1 MDKKLLLGVGGLLV
15 ILNAGIL
22 FCPEPMAK
30 AGVQIFS
37 AVCGLFVLG
46 MGLRNPAPIAA
57 ATPKAPSAPVTP
69 PSPPPRP
76 EAEIVAFLALLQ
88 ENGRLVDF
96 AREDITGATDEQLG
110 AAARVVHAGCRKVL
124 DEYFEIRPIHE
135 EPEGARVVLERGFDA
150 PAHRLLGSVPDQ
162 PPYQGKL
169 LHPGWMAHS
178 VKLPRITGVT
188 EQRPWSVVSP
198 AEVELT

>member
-1 MDKKLLLGVGGLLV
+1 MDKKLLLGAGGLLV

-22 FCPEPMAK
+22 LCPDPMAK

-37 AVCGLFVLG
+37 AVCGAIVLVAS
-46 MGLRNPAPIAA
+46 LRKPSASPATAP
-57 ATPKAPSAPVTP
+57 ATPGAPPA
-69 PSPPPRP
+69 PPRP

-96 AREDITGATDEQLG
+96 AREDIAGATDEQLG

-124 DEYFEIRPIHE
+124 DEYFVIRPVRE
-135 EPEGARVVLERGFDA
+135 ESEGARVELARGFDA

-162 PPYQGKL
+162 PPYRGTL

-188 EQRPWSVVSP
+188 EQRPWPVIAP
-198 AEVELT
+198 AEVELS